1 MKKTFVIL
9 AAILAACMAL
19 TACASSVPTTP
30 APAGNGAVG
39 TLLLSVN
46 PEIEIEYD
54 KNGLVVSLEGANED
68 GKKILAQYPD
78 FDGKTCAQ
86 VMGELVDMIYEAGC
100 FELEVD
106 GNPKNIVVKLE
117 IGSAYPDEGFLDEV
131 AESVRTAVANQGG
144 QSGTM
149 VVDRKDLDPNGLIG
163 LEKAKEL
170 VLSQLGLT
178 EADFT
183 DKDYELDDGVYELE
197 FTVGDTEYEY
207 EVDAFT
213 GKILKADTERND
225 DWDDDD
231 DGGRRPGKPALTLD
245 EVKAMV
251 FEKLGITED
260 MVIRK
265 EYDLEEGIYELEFRV
280 GNTKYEFE
288 IDAET
293 GKILK
298 AEKEVDGKEE
308 DLTPP
313 PALTLD
319 EVKAMVFEK
328 LGITEDM
335 VIRKEYD
342 LEEGIYELEFRV
354 GSTKYEF
361 EIDAETGKI
370 LHMETEKD

>member
-19 TACASSVPTTP
+19 TACASGSPA
-30 APAGNGAVG
+30 APASAENGAVG

-86 VMGELVDMIYEAGC
+86 VMGELVDLIYEAGC

-117 IGSAYPDEGFLDEV
+117 VGSAYPDAGFLEEV
-131 AESVRTAVANQGG
+131 AESVRAAVANQGG
-144 QSGTM
+144 QSDTM
-149 VVDRKDLDPNGLIG
+149 VVDRKDLDGNGLIG

-183 DKDYELDDGVYELE
+183 NKDYELDDGVYELE
-197 FTVGDTEYEY
+197 FTAGDTEYEY
-207 EVDAFT
+207 DVDAFT
-213 GKILKADTERND
+213 GKILKADTEARED
-225 DWDDDD
+225 RDEAD
-231 DGGRRPGKPALTLD
+231 RHPGTPALSL
-245 EVKAMV
+245 EEAKALA
-251 FEKLGITED
+251 FRHLGITED
-260 MVIRK
+260 VVIRK
-265 EYDLEEGIYELEFRV
+265 EYDLE
-280 GNTKYEFE
+280 N
-288 IDAET
+288 
-293 GKILK
+293 
-298 AEKEVDGKEE
+298 
-308 DLTPP
+308 
-313 PALTLD
+313 
-319 EVKAMVFEK
+319 
-328 LGITEDM
+328 
-335 VIRKEYD
+335 
-342 LEEGIYELEFRV
+342 GIYELEFRV

-370 LHMETEKD
+370 LKAEKETAGIETDLIPPPATALTFDEVMAIALEKLGISADMVIRKEYDLEDGIYELEFRVGPIEYELEIDAETGRILHMETEKD